1 MLDIIYIVFCIFRI
15 LITWEKKVAKTYL
28 SFSATVILQAV
39 ANGYEYG
46 FDIMDMTGLPGGT
59 VYPALRRLEDQGYV
73 VSKWE
78 KGDIAQ
84 QEQRPARKYYKV
96 TRDGEG
102 VLAEAVKR
110 YRVLDQ
116 PQRSAHQSKP
126 SRQKA

>member
-1 MLDIIYIVFCIFRI
+1 M
-15 LITWEKKVAKTYL
+15 AKTYL